1 MRICRTAWGKGQVK
15 SVEKRINYE
24 FNYLLLL
31 LSKCDVGKLNI
42 IANSLNLHC
51 IKKPLKTWSEQ
62 VIAKNSSS

>member
-1 MRICRTAWGKGQVK
+1 MK